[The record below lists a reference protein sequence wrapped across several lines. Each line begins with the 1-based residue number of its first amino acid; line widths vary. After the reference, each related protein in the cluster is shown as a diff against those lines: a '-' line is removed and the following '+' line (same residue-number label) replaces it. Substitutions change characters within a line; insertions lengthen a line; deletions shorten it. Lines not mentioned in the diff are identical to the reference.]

1 MSEGIQK
8 NLVEQQLNGL
18 SKEKYMLKWG
28 KHQMRQIVRGLNL
41 QYKVN
46 FRDPAVQSFGGDLF
60 NDFAD
65 TADDIYN
72 NMPPPVP
79 SVKGKE
85 KEAALKKEEE
95 KKAGEVQENFA
106 QQYNNVES
114 AIGGGGGCFT
124 GYSMVLMGDKTVKK
138 VKDIKRGEY
147 ILTQGN

>member
-1 MSEGIQK
+1 MSEGIIK
-8 NLVEQQLNGL
+8 NLVEQQINGL
-18 SKEKYMLKWG
+18 TKPKYMLKWG
-28 KHQMRQIVRGLNL
+28 KHQMRQIIRGLNL

-85 KEAALKKEEE
+85 KEAAMKKEEE
-95 KKAGEVQENFA
+95 AKTSEAQNDFA
-106 QQYNNVES
+106 QAYNNVES

-124 GYSMVLMGDKTVKK
+124 GDSLVLMGDKTLKQ
-138 VKDIKRGEY
+138 VKDIKRGE
-147 ILTQGN
+147 

>member
-1 MSEGIQK
+1 
-8 NLVEQQLNGL
+8 
-18 SKEKYMLKWG
+18 MLKWG
-28 KHQMRQIVRGLNL
+28 KHQMRQIIRGLNL

-95 KKAGEVQENFA
+95 KKDADV
-106 QQYNNVES
+106 
-114 AIGGGGGCFT
+114 
-124 GYSMVLMGDKTVKK
+124 
-138 VKDIKRGEY
+138 
-147 ILTQGN
+147 